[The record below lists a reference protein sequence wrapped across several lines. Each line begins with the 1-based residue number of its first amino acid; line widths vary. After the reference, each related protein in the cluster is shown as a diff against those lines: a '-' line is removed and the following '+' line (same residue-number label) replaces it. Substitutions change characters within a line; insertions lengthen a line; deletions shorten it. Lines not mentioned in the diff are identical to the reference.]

1 MVAISRGLEPLFLTP
16 NLRVAFYLQVIS
28 KMNLSPRA
36 QWREPPGRGL
46 SEGTVAERPLRGDK
60 AYTTP

>member
-1 MVAISRGLEPLFLTP
+1 MIVNDRFNECLKGLRQRLITSPLKNESVTPRLVAGT
-16 NLRVAFYLQVIS
+16 
-28 KMNLSPRA
+28 PRA
-36 QWREPPGRGL
+36 RRGL